1 MFTVESVF
9 VWPERKAVSLLCA
22 KMEDAKRRRE
32 ELLKLE
38 QEIQNLQKKWFK
50 ELDCDVSY
58 FNLSDDVSYFNL
70 SDQELYCDAS
80 DLI

>member
-1 MFTVESVF
+1 
-9 VWPERKAVSLLCA
+9 
-22 KMEDAKRRRE
+22 MEDAKRRRE

-38 QEIQNLQKKWFK
+38 QEIQNLKKKWFK
-50 ELDCDVSY
+50 ELDC
-58 FNLSDDVSYFNL
+58 DVSYFNL